1 MLIQGRTEKC
11 SCPGRWVPSLVGGE
25 FHTYMLAVLW
35 ALSPRIPTATTGRMS
50 PSGTL
55 RRAKALLSGEE
66 KRRLKGWMGPRALPT
81 PGHSGPIS
89 QAHSSA
95 ITHKEGSLP
104 LTCQPSSHINFTQP
118 SVSWS
123 ASALRPR
130 HSLLVA
136 QSCLTL
142 CDPLDCNPP
151 GSSVHGVL

>member
-1 MLIQGRTEKC
+1 
-11 SCPGRWVPSLVGGE
+11 
-25 FHTYMLAVLW
+25 
-35 ALSPRIPTATTGRMS
+35 MS

-142 CDPLDCNPP
+142 CDPLDCNPR
-151 GSSVHGVL
+151 SSLGKNTGVHSLLQGIFPTQGLNLGLLYCRQILYRLSQQES